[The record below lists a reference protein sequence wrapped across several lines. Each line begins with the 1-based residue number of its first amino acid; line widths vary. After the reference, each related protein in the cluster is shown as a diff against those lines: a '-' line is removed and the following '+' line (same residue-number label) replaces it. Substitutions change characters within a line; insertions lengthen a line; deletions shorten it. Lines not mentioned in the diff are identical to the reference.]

1 MQKQSV
7 VLCSSQKQSVVLCY
21 LQKQS
26 SNVVQV
32 ATSAL
37 VPFATGLFIQLL
49 SYSKLQFPILF
60 EKSQPLQLQPMYMFV
75 FCTHRRGGAL
85 PYEAVATSVYVT
97 VATEIVIV
105 VATDHD
111 HSFLFLCLVTSMMAN
126 FANLFMSSSNCYMI
140 IKQDIF

>member
-1 MQKQSV
+1 
-7 VLCSSQKQSVVLCY
+7 
-21 LQKQS
+21 
-26 SNVVQV
+26 
-32 ATSAL
+32 
-37 VPFATGLFIQLL
+37 
-49 SYSKLQFPILF
+49 
-60 EKSQPLQLQPMYMFV
+60 MYMFV

-126 FANLFMSSSNCYMI
+126 FANLFMSSSNCYII

>member
-1 MQKQSV
+1 MV
-7 VLCSSQKQSVVLCY
+7 
-21 LQKQS
+21 
-26 SNVVQV
+26 
-32 ATSAL
+32 
-37 VPFATGLFIQLL
+37 
-49 SYSKLQFPILF
+49 
-60 EKSQPLQLQPMYMFV
+60 LQLQPVYMFV

-85 PYEAVATSVYVT
+85 PYEAVATSVYVTVATSVYVT

>member
-1 MQKQSV
+1 
-7 VLCSSQKQSVVLCY
+7 
-21 LQKQS
+21 
-26 SNVVQV
+26 
-32 ATSAL
+32 
-37 VPFATGLFIQLL
+37 
-49 SYSKLQFPILF
+49 
-60 EKSQPLQLQPMYMFV
+60 MYMFV

-111 HSFLFLCLVTSMMAN
+111 HSFLFLCFVTSMMAN

>member
-1 MQKQSV
+1 
-7 VLCSSQKQSVVLCY
+7 
-21 LQKQS
+21 
-26 SNVVQV
+26 
-32 ATSAL
+32 
-37 VPFATGLFIQLL
+37 
-49 SYSKLQFPILF
+49 
-60 EKSQPLQLQPMYMFV
+60 MYMFV
-75 FCTHRRGGAL
+75 FCTHRRGGVL

>member
-1 MQKQSV
+1 
-7 VLCSSQKQSVVLCY
+7 
-21 LQKQS
+21 
-26 SNVVQV
+26 
-32 ATSAL
+32 
-37 VPFATGLFIQLL
+37 
-49 SYSKLQFPILF
+49 
-60 EKSQPLQLQPMYMFV
+60 MYMFV

-105 VATDHD
+105 VATDHH
-111 HSFLFLCLVTSMMAN
+111 HSPFISMCVTSMMAN

>member
-1 MQKQSV
+1 MV
-7 VLCSSQKQSVVLCY
+7 
-21 LQKQS
+21 
-26 SNVVQV
+26 
-32 ATSAL
+32 
-37 VPFATGLFIQLL
+37 
-49 SYSKLQFPILF
+49 
-60 EKSQPLQLQPMYMFV
+60 LQLQPVYMFV

-140 IKQDIF
+140 IKHDRF